1 MKAATFL
8 VAMFV
13 SGLFLVGCFDSE
25 VTEECRSPECKEA
38 NMPYEAAATEPTLAA
53 EPDEQQP
60 ETSGTLALSNLAVD
74 APKYDYVEKD
84 DYVDNLPDNHHGA
97 IENGVMMEQLT
108 PEELKK
114 IDVLRTAIDL
124 GLTVGKEQYLE
135 SVSMSL
141 QMKDLANDYESEAPS
156 DTDDAGLGEEA
167 VICPFLK
174 YWDNGF
180 VPNGSTCDYI
190 SDMAK
195 VESYSELTK
204 ALDSKELPSDVKESA
219 HFDEATF
226 WYEQGAISGIE
237 EERIRVRND
246 LKKKQ
251 FCDQK
256 PTPQQSSHDKG
267 ILLGRQL
274 FAAKFNNWLSVNGY
288 KADYPTMSQPIQV
301 CNVDLAMLEPARSAA
316 VNSLASTLESNPLCP
331 DYEAPTI
338 EGLQAFG
345 QAEID
350 YAKALQKGVDDEF
363 AIAAVKTFAV
373 TPCNVSD
380 PIVLDLDGDGIE
392 MLPIHKGVNFNLYG
406 TGQQAVAW
414 VSPDDGFLVFDR
426 NGNGMVDSGLE
437 MFGNVDLQHADGF
450 EHMMDL
456 DANGDMKLDDTDP
469 SFRNLMVWRD
479 LNVDGVSQSN
489 ELVPL
494 SRLGV
499 DTLDLRTLDVMH
511 FSGGT
516 RIPKVSTAT
525 GPGLSLM
532 VGDAFLASAPH
543 PRLR

>member
-8 VAMFV
+8 VAIFV
-13 SGLFLVGCFDSE
+13 SVLFLAGCFDSE

-38 NMPYEAAATEPTLAA
+38 NMNQEAPVTDPVLAND
-53 EPDEQQP
+53 PDEQQP
-60 ETSGTLALSNLAVD
+60 ANSGLALSNLAVD
-74 APKYDYVEKD
+74 APQYDYVKKD
-84 DYVDNLPDNHHGA
+84 DYLDNLPDNHQGA
-97 IENGVMMEQLT
+97 IENGVMMNQLT
-108 PEELKK
+108 PQELKK

-141 QMKDLANDYESEAPS
+141 QMKDLADDYESDAPS
-156 DTDDAGLGEEA
+156 DLDDAGLSEA
-167 VICPFLK
+167 PVTCPFLK

-180 VPNGSTCDYI
+180 VPNGSTCDYL

-195 VESYSELTK
+195 VESYSELTF
-204 ALDSKELPSDVKESA
+204 ALASKELPSDVKESE

-267 ILLGRQL
+267 VLLGRQL

-316 VNSLASTLESNPLCP
+316 VNSLASTLADNPLCA
-331 DYEAPTI
+331 DYEAPTL
-338 EGLQAFG
+338 EGLQAYG
-345 QAEID
+345 QAEIE
-350 YAKALQKGVDDEF
+350 YANALKKGVDDEF
-363 AIAAVKTFAV
+363 AVAAVKTFAV

-392 MLPIHKGVNFNLYG
+392 MLPIHQGVNFNLYG

-414 VSPDDGFLVFDR
+414 VSPDDGFLVIDH

-437 MFGNVDLQHADGF
+437 MFGNVDMQHADGF

-456 DANGDMKLDDTDP
+456 DANGDMRLDDTDP
-469 SFRNLMVWRD
+469 AFRKLMVWRD

-494 SRLGV
+494 SRFGIDML
-499 DTLDLRTLDVMH
+499 DLQTLDIVH

-516 RIPKVSTAT
+516 RIPKVSVAT